1 MITISLYK
9 TVKMLLLYIRIG
21 IQYVTLLIMQKIN
34 KEDIEQ
40 ATERVKKRLPIEK
53 IRQIPKYKNISPKA
67 YNQLIKNAETFSLL
81 ILEAINVQDQNII

>member
-21 IQYVTLLIMQKIN
+21 IQYVTLLIMQKID
-34 KEDIEQ
+34 KEDIE
-40 ATERVKKRLPIEK
+40 
-53 IRQIPKYKNISPKA
+53 PKYRNISPEG

-81 ILEAINVQDQNII
+81 VLEAINVQDQNII